1 MGEKKKM
8 QRFLFSV
15 VVKHISPGEQSPERE
30 RERERER
37 AARGGEK
44 NVAVILVNPSSGELG
59 Y

>member
-1 MGEKKKM
+1 
-8 QRFLFSV
+8 
-15 VVKHISPGEQSPERE
+15 VKHISRGEQSPARE